1 MRRKS
6 DPAREAPG
14 AGRPG
19 TALASWNE
27 SPLRDLGLGWSMH
40 PDGPAADSAAGVRA
54 ERLLGRL
61 KTRALQESAERS
73 VGRVSRIVGL
83 TVESAGPRARLGDR
97 AEIEAEEG
105 SLPAEVVGFRDGRV
119 LLMPLGDARR
129 VAPGAR
135 VTADGRPFTVR
146 VGKNLLGRTV
156 DGLGLPIDGLGPL
169 GGPRWE
175 TERRP
180 PAAQERAP
188 IRTAL
193 STGVRA
199 IDGLCTVG
207 RGQRLGIFAGSGV
220 GKSTLLGMIAREAAA
235 DVIVIG
241 LIGERGREVR
251 DFLDDV
257 LGSEALRRA
266 TVVVATSDEPARV
279 RIRAAQVATTIA
291 EAFRAEGL
299 DVLLIVDSI
308 TRYAMALREVGLAV
322 GEPPTARGYTPSV
335 FAELPRLLE
344 RAGTAREG
352 SITAFY
358 TVLVDGDDMTE
369 PITDSV
375 RSIVDGHIV
384 LTRSLAELGHFPAID
399 PAQSVSRLMGEVA
412 SPRHVRAAVRL
423 RSLWTTYEES
433 ADLLR
438 IGAYTPGSMP
448 ELDRAVQG
456 RSDIEAFLRQD
467 LGQHTPLVETEERLF
482 AMAERWGF

>member
-1 MRRKS
+1 MTK
-6 DPAREAPG
+6 PAIETPPTGENARPFPAVAETAGEA
-14 AGRPG
+14 
-19 TALASWNE
+19 
-27 SPLRDLGLGWSMH
+27 
-40 PDGPAADSAAGVRA
+40 RA
-54 ERLLGRL
+54 RHLLGRL
-61 KTRALQESAERS
+61 GARALKEPAGRS
-73 VGRVSRIVGL
+73 VGHVSRIVGL

-97 AEIEAEEG
+97 AEIELEHG
-105 SLPAEVVGFRDGRV
+105 TLPAEVVGFRDGRV

-135 VTADGRPFTVR
+135 VTADGRPFTVP
-146 VGKNLLGRTV
+146 VGRGVLGRTL
-156 DGLGLPIDGLGPL
+156 DGLGRPIDGLGSAA
-169 GGPRWE
+169 GPRWE
-175 TERRP
+175 VERRP
-180 PAAQERAP
+180 PAALDRIP

-220 GKSTLLGMIAREAAA
+220 GKSTLLGMIAREAEA

-241 LIGERGREVR
+241 LVGERGREVR
-251 DFLDDV
+251 AFLEDV
-257 LGSEALRRA
+257 LGEEAMRRS

-291 EAFRAEGL
+291 ESFRAEGL

-344 RAGTAREG
+344 RAGTDRQG

-369 PITDSV
+369 PVTDSV

-399 PAQSVSRLMGEVA
+399 PAQSVSRLMVEVA
-412 SPRHVRAAVRL
+412 DKSHVRAATAL
-423 RSLWTTYEES
+423 RSLWTTYAES

-438 IGAYTPGSMP
+438 IGAYSPGSMP

-456 RSDIEAFLRQD
+456 HADIEAFLRQG
-467 LGQHTPLVETEERLF
+467 LGEHTPLEETGHRLK
-482 AMAERWGF
+482 ALAEGWGL

>member
-1 MRRKS
+1 MGAMAKT
-6 DPAREAPG
+6 DPEGCLVAPPVG
-14 AGRPG
+14 I
-19 TALASWNE
+19 L
-27 SPLRDLGLGWSMH
+27 
-40 PDGPAADSAAGVRA
+40 SAAGPTAREPVSTETGGEIRA
-54 ERLLGRL
+54 RLLLERLG
-61 KTRALQESAERS
+61 TRALEEPARRS

-83 TVESAGPRARLGDR
+83 TVESTGPRARLGDR
-97 AEIEAEEG
+97 AEIELEHG
-105 SLPAEVVGFRDGRV
+105 TLSCEVVGFRDGRV

-135 VTADGRPFTVR
+135 VTVDGRPFTVP
-146 VGKNLLGRTV
+146 VGRGVLGRVLDGLGRPV
-156 DGLGLPIDGLGPL
+156 DGLGPVSGP
-169 GGPRWE
+169 PWE
-175 TERRP
+175 AERRP
-180 PAAQERAP
+180 PAALDRAP

-241 LIGERGREVR
+241 LVGERGREVR
-251 DFLDDV
+251 AFLEDV
-257 LGSEALRRA
+257 LGEEAMRRS

-291 EAFRAEGL
+291 ESFRAGGL

-344 RAGTAREG
+344 RAGTDRQG

-369 PITDSV
+369 PVTDSV

-399 PAQSVSRLMGEVA
+399 PARSVSRLMGEVA
-412 SPRHVRAAVRL
+412 RASHVRAAVAL
-423 RSLWTTYEES
+423 RNLWTTYAES

-438 IGAYTPGSMP
+438 IGAYAPGSMP

-456 RSDIEAFLRQD
+456 HDEIEGFLRQG
-467 LGQHTPLVETEERLF
+467 LGEHTPLEETEGRLT
-482 AMAERWGF
+482 AMAEGWGL

>member
-1 MRRKS
+1 MAGPPVLTSPRA
-6 DPAREAPG
+6 DAGFGPAEQRA
-14 AGRPG
+14 ARLC
-19 TALASWNE
+19 TALRE
-27 SPLRDLGLGWSMH
+27 
-40 PDGPAADSAAGVRA
+40 
-54 ERLLGRL
+54 
-61 KTRALQESAERS
+61 RALQEPARRS

-83 TVESAGPRARLGDR
+83 TVESVGPRARLGDR
-97 AEIEAEEG
+97 AEIEMESGA
-105 SLPAEVVGFRDGRV
+105 LPAEVVGFRDGRT

-135 VTADGRPFTVR
+135 VTADGRPFTVP
-146 VGKNLLGRTV
+146 VGAGLLGRTL
-156 DGLGLPIDGLGPL
+156 DGLGRPMDGLGPIA
-169 GGPRWE
+169 GPLWE

-180 PAAQERAP
+180 PAALERTA

-199 IDGLCTVG
+199 IDGLCAVG

-251 DFLDDV
+251 AFVDDV
-257 LGSEALRRA
+257 LGPEALKRSC
-266 TVVVATSDEPARV
+266 VVVATSDEPARV
-279 RIRAAQVATTIA
+279 RIRAAQVATTVA
-291 EAFRAEGL
+291 ESFRAEGL

-335 FAELPRLLE
+335 FAELPKLLE
-344 RAGTAREG
+344 RAGTDRQG
-352 SITAFY
+352 SMTAFY

-399 PAQSVSRLMGEVA
+399 PAKSVSRLMGEVA
-412 SPRHVRAAVRL
+412 TGTHVRDAISL
-423 RSLWTTYEES
+423 RNLWTTYQES
-433 ADLLR
+433 SDLLR

-448 ELDRAVQG
+448 ELDRAVLG
-456 RSDIEAFLRQD
+456 HADMEAFLCQG
-467 LGQHTPLVETEERLF
+467 LGDHTPLSETEARLRTLC
-482 AMAERWGF
+482 EGWGL